1 MCHPCPDCCQLQS
14 SHLLG
19 SALDQREW
27 PRRLRSQ
34 ASTPPAFGPFQ
45 SIDGADRRWA
55 GRKKG
60 AAWDFSFSLPASG
73 SISDS
78 ACALLLASA
87 FPWWPQALG
96 SRTIPTLFSGFW
108 EGSGPD
114 GVVSWSLYGISDL
127 PSSMVS
133 IPCVEIFLLCVL
145 VSGFLDRP
153 CSIQGTWKVLGEYQK
168 IKDPCFFLLDIVF
181 RVFQINK

>member
-14 SHLLG
+14 SHPLG

-34 ASTPPAFGPFQ
+34 ASTPPAFGSFQ

-60 AAWDFSFSLPASG
+60 AAWDFSFSLSASG

-96 SRTIPTLFSGFW
+96 SRTIPTLFSGFGRAVAPMVLSHGAYMASQIFHLPW
-108 EGSGPD
+108 YQFPVLKSSCY
-114 GVVSWSLYGISDL
+114 VYWFLVFWIDL
-127 PSSMVS
+127 ARYR
-133 IPCVEIFLLCVL
+133 EHGKF
-145 VSGFLDRP
+145 
-153 CSIQGTWKVLGEYQK
+153 
-168 IKDPCFFLLDIVF
+168 
-181 RVFQINK
+181 